1 MSKELK
7 YPSKETIKRLTKE
20 LQLEG
25 ANDYTQDWECEV
37 ANVEQLQSY
46 IEYYQKEKLNVNEK
60 ATLMRI
66 ILEAYND
73 LVTLNTKECMYWNKI
88 KQLLKQDYSIHE
100 ETVKYWS
107 CEGEDLEN
115 CFIITA
121 FVRSIRVCWRVHSVS
136 KKRIV

>member
-7 YPSKETIKRLTKE
+7 YPSKETITRLTKE
-20 LQLEG
+20 LQLKG
-25 ANDYTQDWECEV
+25 ADDFTQDWECEV
-37 ANVEQLQSY
+37 ANAEQLQSY

-60 ATLMRI
+60 TTLMRI

-73 LVTLNTKECMYWNKI
+73 LVTLHTQECIYQNKI

-100 ETVKYWS
+100 ETVRYWS

-115 CFIITA
+115 CFAITA
-121 FVRSIRVCWRVHSVS
+121 FARSISD
-136 KKRIV
+136 

>member
-7 YPSKETIKRLTKE
+7 YPSKETITRLTKE
-20 LQLEG
+20 LQLEVT
-25 ANDYTQDWECEV
+25 NNFTQDWECEV

-46 IEYYQKEKLNVNEK
+46 IEYYQKKKLNVNEK

-73 LVTLNTKECMYWNKI
+73 FVTLNTQECMYQDMI
-88 KQLLKQDYSIHE
+88 KQLLENDFSIHE
-100 ETVKYWS
+100 EAVKYWS

-115 CFIITA
+115 CFAITA
-121 FVRSIRVCWRVHSVS
+121 FIRSIKVGE
-136 KKRIV
+136 

>member
-25 ANDYTQDWECEV
+25 ADEFTQDWECEV
-37 ANVEQLQSY
+37 ANAEQLQSY

-73 LVTLNTKECMYWNKI
+73 LVAFNVQECMYQNMI
-88 KQLLKQDYSIHE
+88 KHLLQHDYSIHE
-100 ETVKYWS
+100 GTIQY
-107 CEGEDLEN
+107 
-115 CFIITA
+115 
-121 FVRSIRVCWRVHSVS
+121 
-136 KKRIV
+136 

>member
-7 YPSKETIKRLTKE
+7 YPSQETIIRLTKE

-25 ANDYTQDWECEV
+25 ADDFTQDWECEV

-46 IEYYQKEKLNVNEK
+46 IEYYQKANLNVNEK

-73 LVTLNTKECMYWNKI
+73 LVTLNTQESMYQNMI
-88 KQLLKQDYSIHE
+88 KQLLQYDYSIHE
-100 ETVKYWS
+100 RTIRYWS

-115 CFIITA
+115 CFAITA
-121 FVRSIRVCWRVHSVS
+121 FIRSVS
-136 KKRIV
+136 DCE